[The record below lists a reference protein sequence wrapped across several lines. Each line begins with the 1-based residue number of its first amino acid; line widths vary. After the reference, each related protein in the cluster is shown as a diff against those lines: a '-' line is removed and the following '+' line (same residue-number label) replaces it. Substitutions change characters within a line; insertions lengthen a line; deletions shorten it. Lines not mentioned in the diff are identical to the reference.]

1 MVKFNKLV
9 LLIYLRYPFILPEVK
24 YFFLLQEVIRLET
37 QYWTLVEIPKQEKQE
52 TVPSFVLR
60 ACGIVEKSQKS
71 GEGVKST
78 AKLAEEDEKKR
89 ERIDRLCG
97 KRILNSYYNY

>member
-1 MVKFNKLV
+1 MEEFNKLV
-9 LLIYLRYPFILPEVK
+9 LLICQRNPFIVIFTRRET
-24 YFFLLQEVIRLET
+24 FFHLQEVIRLET

-78 AKLAEEDEKKR
+78 AKIAEEDEKKR

-97 KRILNSYYNY
+97 KCILIL

>member
-1 MVKFNKLV
+1 M
-9 LLIYLRYPFILPEVK
+9 
-24 YFFLLQEVIRLET
+24 ET

-60 ACGIVEKSQKS
+60 ACGIVEKTQKS

-78 AKLAEEDEKKR
+78 AKIAEEDEKKR

-97 KRILNSYYNY
+97 KRILKISDILRHYNI

>member
-1 MVKFNKLV
+1 M
-9 LLIYLRYPFILPEVK
+9 
-24 YFFLLQEVIRLET
+24 
-37 QYWTLVEIPKQEKQE
+37 
-52 TVPSFVLR
+52 PSFVLR

-97 KRILNSYYNY
+97 MYICIKYKYLRKF

>member
-1 MVKFNKLV
+1 MDEFNKLV
-9 LLIYLRYPFILPEVK
+9 LLICQRNPFIVIFTGRET
-24 YFFLLQEVIRLET
+24 FFHLQEVIRLET

-78 AKLAEEDEKKR
+78 AKIAEEDEKKR

-97 KRILNSYYNY
+97 KYILIL